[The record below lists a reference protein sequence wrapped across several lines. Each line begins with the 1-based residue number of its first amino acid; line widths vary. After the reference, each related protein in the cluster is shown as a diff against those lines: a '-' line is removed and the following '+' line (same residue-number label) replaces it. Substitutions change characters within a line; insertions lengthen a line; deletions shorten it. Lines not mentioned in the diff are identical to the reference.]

1 MISIKW
7 SMEKIKIRKDIIMI
21 SKWLFIRINGK
32 NSILKAIR
40 NFKILTISSIIR
52 ISRISR
58 IIRISRIY
66 QVNSFY
72 SRKRIFHNLVSS
84 IMMANSTSLLLNKSN
99 CLMSFYLKII
109 KTTKSKVWTSKSLM
123 SMDLIY
129 QTKLSMT
136 NFYQLENKV

>member
-1 MISIKW
+1 MKW
-7 SMEKIKIRKDIIMI
+7 LMEKIKIRKDIIMI

-32 NSILKAIR
+32 DSILKAIR
-40 NFKILTISSIIR
+40 SFKILT
-52 ISRISR
+52 ISR
-58 IIRISRIY
+58 IIRISRIN

-84 IMMANSTSLLLNKSN
+84 IMMANSTSWLLNKSN

>member
-1 MISIKW
+1 MKW
-7 SMEKIKIRKDIIMI
+7 LMEKIKIRKDIIMI

-32 NSILKAIR
+32 DSILKAIR
-40 NFKILTISSIIR
+40 SFKILT
-52 ISRISR
+52 ISR
-58 IIRISRIY
+58 IIRISRIN